1 MTPRI
6 PRPRRHLGAQPS
18 SWRAP
23 LLARRRGGVCA
34 PRGRAPHHCHKRAA
48 HHRGVTVPPLPQG
61 RDGAVASGAATNRPL
76 LAAAARQTGDA
87 TPEGVVARG
96 DTARFRWWNA
106 GSHTGGRPRERRR
119 GRAGDC
125 SRRGAVSGVRRE
137 NCARAER
144 VAAVCSAGE
153 GVSVRGHWW
162 RAALGGSWQGGPEGL
177 RRHGGGWSGHPQPPR
192 LVSAAAPVSLFPKA
206 GPSGRGCCP
215 SGNQPVLGLCVTGAL
230 RGGGWGARPSP
241 FLQSHFCPAGDGGAA
256 PWWRAPGDGQAWT
269 PPAGHTSLPSAAT
282 RQLTLA
288 FAWLAGWVQPA
299 APPQPWSL
307 WAGAGRRRW
316 PPPGRVLLEGGGHVV
331 CGSRTRVHRG
341 VWRSAAAVCAALCSR
356 HWRRLHRSAAA
367 WTGAVAPR
375 SWPALRAGADTVR
388 VTCVAAGVL
397 GWCGESLRKLC
408 PPSLSTTTR
417 QRRQRPLLEH
427 LQVAPSRR
435 DRLAFLCRCPRW
447 GECRSRPHPPLA
459 VSLLS
464 LVATRALLLLLL

>member
-1 MTPRI
+1 M
-6 PRPRRHLGAQPS
+6 RPRKGLWRGGTPPASAGGMRVHTREAVLGRGEGGVQGIAAGGGPS
-18 SWRAP
+18 AEYDEKIARERSESRRCAP
-23 LLARRRGGVCA
+23 LGRGCLSVVTGGG
-34 PRGRAPHHCHKRAA
+34 PRWGGP
-48 HHRGVTVPPLPQG
+48 G
-61 RDGAVASGAATNRPL
+61 
-76 LAAAARQTGDA
+76 
-87 TPEGVVARG
+87 RG
-96 DTARFRWWNA
+96 DLK
-106 GSHTGGRPRERRR
+106 
-119 GRAGDC
+119 
-125 SRRGAVSGVRRE
+125 V
-137 NCARAER
+137 
-144 VAAVCSAGE
+144 SAGTE
-153 GVSVRGHWW
+153 VVGLGTPNPPDSSLLLRPFPFSLKRDQAGVG
-162 RAALGGSWQGGPEGL
+162 
-177 RRHGGGWSGHPQPPR
+177 
-192 LVSAAAPVSLFPKA
+192 AAPVATSPCWVSVSRA
-206 GPSGRGCCP
+206 HC
-215 SGNQPVLGLCVTGAL
+215 
-230 RGGGWGARPSP
+230 GGGGGGARPSP

>member
-1 MTPRI
+1 MAWPGAWVHERQRTARMGAPRPASNAHSFHTPPARPCMTPRI

-230 RGGGWGARPSP
+230 RGGGGGGTPLTLPPEP
-241 FLQSHFCPAGDGGAA
+241 FLPRWRRRRRPLVARARRRPGVDTARRAHVAAISSHAPAHT
-256 PWWRAPGDGQAWT
+256 RVCV
-269 PPAGHTSLPSAAT
+269 AGRLGAT
-282 RQLTLA
+282 RRTPTALVAL
-288 FAWLAGWVQPA
+288 
-299 APPQPWSL
+299 
-307 WAGAGRRRW
+307 GRRR
-316 PPPGRVLLEGGGHVV
+316 PAPVAPARPRAFGGGGARGVRVAYTGAQGGLALGGGRVCRALQQALATTPQVGRRLDWRGGATLMAGLEGRCRHGSGDMRGGWRAWVV
-331 CGSRTRVHRG
+331 
-341 VWRSAAAVCAALCSR
+341 W
-356 HWRRLHRSAAA
+356 
-367 WTGAVAPR
+367 
-375 SWPALRAGADTVR
+375 
-388 VTCVAAGVL
+388 
-397 GWCGESLRKLC
+397 
-408 PPSLSTTTR
+408 
-417 QRRQRPLLEH
+417 
-427 LQVAPSRR
+427 
-435 DRLAFLCRCPRW
+435 
-447 GECRSRPHPPLA
+447 
-459 VSLLS
+459 
-464 LVATRALLLLLL
+464 